1 LEKAIAY
8 FDNDKTVNVAKEIG
22 KFYHNKKQWD
32 KAIRYYELSAKN
44 DSGIDIETNTLLLQ
58 AYIETKQFEL
68 LDKKAKVL
76 IESFPTQPQFYFYSG
91 LANNQLKLFKK
102 AKEMLEMGMDYLVD
116 NIPLAINFNIQ
127 LGETYNG
134 LGDLQ
139 KKEMYFSKANQ
150 LAKDKKQ

>member
-1 LEKAIAY
+1 
-8 FDNDKTVNVAKEIG
+8 
-22 KFYHNKKQWD
+22 
-32 KAIRYYELSAKN
+32 
-44 DSGIDIETNTLLLQ
+44 
-58 AYIETKQFEL
+58 
-68 LDKKAKVL
+68 
-76 IESFPTQPQFYFYSG
+76 
-91 LANNQLKLFKK
+91 
-102 AKEMLEMGMDYLVD
+102 MDYLVD